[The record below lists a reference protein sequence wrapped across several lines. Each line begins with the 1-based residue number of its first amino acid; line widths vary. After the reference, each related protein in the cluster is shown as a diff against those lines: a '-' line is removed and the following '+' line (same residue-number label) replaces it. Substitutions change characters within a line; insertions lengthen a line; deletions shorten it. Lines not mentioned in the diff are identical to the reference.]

1 MTRSRFALQTALY
14 AHVLKKGTVTRK
26 KDPAERTFEETLQR
40 LEEIVES
47 LERGDVALEE
57 SLRLYEEG
65 IALSRICAEKL
76 KQAEL
81 SIQKLGKDM
90 EGNLRLFGEEG
101 EEE

>member
-1 MTRSRFALQTALY
+1 MQTALY
-14 AHVLKKGTVTRK
+14 AHELKNRTVARK
-26 KDPAERTFEETLQR
+26 KEASEQTFEETLRR
-40 LEEIVES
+40 LEEIVET
-47 LERGDVALEE
+47 LERGEVPLEE

-65 IALSRICAEKL
+65 IALSRLCAEKL

>member
-1 MTRSRFALQTALY
+1 MQTALY
-14 AHVLKKGTVTRK
+14 AHVSKNRTVAKKTE
-26 KDPAERTFEETLQR
+26 PAEQTFEETLQR
-40 LEEIVES
+40 LEEIVEN
-47 LERGDVALEE
+47 LERGDVPLEE
-57 SLRLYEEG
+57 SLKLYEEG

-81 SIQKLGKDM
+81 SIQRLGKDM